1 MDREA
6 YERWLAQA
14 KHTLA
19 SAEEGHSLKRLLSVL
34 EGAGVAIPPE
44 PLESAQE
51 LDIHYLPARYPEGSP
66 FEFYNAKRAREALLE
81 EARAYAKRVREALGE
96 AEVYLF
102 GSVARGDF
110 NLESDLDLLVVS
122 PALPQDPLERARL
135 LREEPRGLLPEEFA
149 RLRAKGG
156 LWFLEGALRL

>member
-1 MDREA
+1 MA
-6 YERWLAQA
+6 GPLAKALTERQ
-14 KHTLA
+14 
-19 SAEEGHSLKRLLSVL
+19 
-34 EGAGVAIPPE
+34 
-44 PLESAQE
+44 
-51 LDIHYLPARYPEGSP
+51 
-66 FEFYNAKRAREALLE
+66 RAREALLE
-81 EARAYAKRVREALGE
+81 EARAYAERVREALGE

-135 LREEPRGLLPEEFA
+135 LFALRQGREEPRGLLPEEFA

-156 LWFLEGALRL
+156 LWFLEGALKLR